1 MAIVIRTDES
11 GVNMNI
17 PRNLRELLTASEKKY
32 GDRPAFVAKDDDGSE
47 SCITYSRLKKDAES
61 LGTALIYSLG
71 LKGKKVAVMGE
82 NSYFWCLSYLA
93 LTGGAGIAVPVDRET
108 PAEELRNIIDF
119 AGIEGVICDGK
130 SAVKLLSEALY
141 TENDIRIIC
150 TENVKG
156 TLFFDDLLR
165 KGENLIAEGKRDY
178 FSAEIQEDSMAV
190 LLFTSGTT
198 GMSKGVMLSHR
209 NLISDLVAVSE
220 KVKIDENDR
229 TLSVLPLHHTYEA
242 ISFLM
247 VIYSGGSVAFS
258 ESLRTLKE
266 DFAFYRPTAFVTVPL
281 LLEKIHKRIM
291 GVIEEQGKRKKVQF
305 FSVIS
310 SAVSEEKR
318 RKIFSDVHSFFGGRL
333 NKIVVGAAALQKEV
347 AEDFIMFGIPVIIG
361 YGLTECSPI
370 VICNSTENITPD
382 SIGKPLDGVEIK
394 IESPDEKGIGE
405 ICVKGPMVMLGYF
418 KNRAATDEVL
428 KDGFLHTGDLGYRD
442 KNGNYHI
449 TGRKKNVIV
458 TKNGK
463 NIYPE
468 EIEYYLLRNSVIADV
483 MVYAEDDSILSAQI
497 IPDTAEI
504 ERKLKKSAL
513 TDQDIHKAVI
523 EAVRSTNRKLPSYK
537 SIKKVNLRNR
547 DFIRTSTKKI
557 KRDEKENKE

>member
-1 MAIVIRTDES
+1 
-11 GVNMNI
+11 MNS
-17 PRNLRELLTASEKKY
+17 PKNLRELLTESEKKY
-32 GDRPAFVAKDDDGSE
+32 SERPAFILRDGDGRECSV
-47 SCITYSRLKKDAES
+47 TYSSLKRDAES
-61 LGTALIYSLG
+61 LGTVLIYELG
-71 LKGKKVAVMGE
+71 LKGKKIALMGE
-82 NSYFWCLSYLA
+82 NSYCWCLSYLA
-93 LTGGAGIAVPVDRET
+93 VTGGVGVAVPVDKEISD
-108 PAEELRNIIDF
+108 EELGNIISF
-119 AGIEGVICDGK
+119 AGIECVICDGK
-130 SAVKLLSEALY
+130 SAEKLISARQHDDRELK
-141 TENDIRIIC
+141 IIC

-178 FSAEIQEDSMAV
+178 FSAQIQADRMAV

-198 GMSKGVMLSHR
+198 GMSKGVMLSHE
-209 NLISDLVAVSE
+209 NLISDLVCVSE
-220 KVKIDENDR
+220 RVKIDGNDR

-247 VIYSGGSVAFS
+247 VIYSGASVAFA
-258 ESLRTLKE
+258 ESLRTLRE

-281 LLEKIHKRIM
+281 LLEKLHKRIM
-291 GVIEEQGKRKKVQF
+291 LSIEQQGKRKKVQF
-305 FSVIS
+305 FSMIS
-310 SAVSEEKR
+310 SAVNEEKR
-318 RKIFSDVHSFFGGRL
+318 KKIFSDVHAFFGGRL

-370 VICNSTENITPD
+370 VICNSPVNLTTD
-382 SIGKPLDGVEIK
+382 SIGKPLDGVEVR
-394 IESPDEKGIGE
+394 IENPDEKGIGE

-418 KNRAATDEVL
+418 KNKVATDEVL

-458 TKNGK
+458 IKNGK

-468 EIEYYLLRNSVIADV
+468 EVEYYLLRNSVIADV

-497 IPDTAEI
+497 IPDTGEI
-504 ERKLKKSAL
+504 ERKLKKTDL
-513 TDQDIHKAVI
+513 TEQEIHKAVI

-537 SIKKVNLRNR
+537 SIKKVTLRNK

>member
-1 MAIVIRTDES
+1 MNGPES
-11 GVNMNI
+11 
-17 PRNLRELLTASEKKY
+17 LRELLCESEKKF
-32 GDRPAFVAKDDDGSE
+32 GDRPAFVLKDEDGQLKN
-47 SCITYSRLKKDAES
+47 ITYSKLKKDAES
-61 LGTALIYSLG
+61 LGTALIYELG
-71 LKGKKVAVMGE
+71 LKGKKTAIMGE

-93 LTGGAGIAVPVDRET
+93 LAGGVGTTVPLDKELTVQET
-108 PAEELRNIIDF
+108 ENIISF
-119 AGIEGVICDGK
+119 AEIDAVICDGK
-130 SAVKLLSEALY
+130 SAEKLIAVKY
-141 TENDIRIIC
+141 TSGRDFIIIC
-150 TENVKG
+150 TENIKG
-156 TLFFDDLLR
+156 TVFFEDLLR
-165 KGENLIAEGKRDY
+165 KGKILIAQGKRDY
-178 FSAEIQEDSMAV
+178 FSAEIDGEKTAV

-198 GMSKGVMLSHR
+198 GMAKGVMLSHR
-209 NLISDLVAVSE
+209 NLISDLVCVSE
-220 KVKIDENDR
+220 RIKISEEDR

-266 DFAFYRPTAFVTVPL
+266 DFSFYRPTAFVAVPL

-291 GVIEEQGKRKKVQF
+291 SAIEKQGKRKKVQF

-310 SAVSEEKR
+310 SAVGEDKR
-318 RKIFSDVHSFFGGRL
+318 KKIFSDVHAFFGGRL

-370 VICNSTENITPD
+370 VICNSIENLTPD
-382 SIGKPLDGVEIK
+382 SIGKPLDGVEVK
-394 IESPDEKGIGE
+394 IENPDEKGIGE
-405 ICVKGPMVMLGYF
+405 LCVKGPMVMRGYY
-418 KNRAATDEVL
+418 KNKVATDEVL
-428 KDGFLHTGDLGYRD
+428 RDGFLHTGDLGYRD
-442 KNGNYHI
+442 RNGNYHI

-483 MVYAEDDSILSAQI
+483 MVYSEDDSILSAQI

-504 ERKLKKSAL
+504 ERKMKKTGL
-513 TDQDIHKAVI
+513 TETEIHRAVI

-537 SIKKVNLRNR
+537 SVKKVTLRSK

-557 KRDEKENKE
+557 KRDAKGNKE